1 MAIKLSQRLEQ
12 AEKRLAELKA
22 LKAKQD
28 AKMKAQAGK
37 EKRRLDNKKKIL
49 LGAYLLDRMERD
61 ANSSRKVLEGLDG
74 FLTRPADRAVFG
86 LSVSQAPSS
95 TTSEAVRSTGVAHA
109 K

>member
-1 MAIKLSQRLEQ
+1 MMALKLEERLQQ
-12 AEKRLAELKA
+12 AEKKLAELKA
-22 LKAKQD
+22 LKARND
-28 AKMKAQAGK
+28 AKMKAEAGK

-61 ANSSRKVLEGLDG
+61 AKSSQKVLEGLDG

-86 LSVSQAPSS
+86 LSLPQASSS
-95 TTSEAVRSTGVAHA
+95 TASSSEVAHE